1 VSEGLSRRDWVK
13 VVGAAGA
20 GSFLPQPAVTPD
32 NSPAIHALVS
42 SSEVFVP
49 PRGAAFNKF
58 SFDFPEPSVE
68 VAGFRFGFLVF
79 TRENVYGLARNA
91 MTAETTADG
100 VVLRATEFVWAGGQE
115 RAKGRLEA
123 RFTIGDEIRWSVTV
137 DMEQPVKTVTT
148 IVRGVPRGSV
158 STGGGAVDRQDDEL
172 LYGYPFG
179 AGDLFGGNTA
189 AGINTPFLS
198 IRKSET
204 EWWSIA
210 SLDDRVRAKRFYLQ
224 PGESG
229 YRLEAVFEAEGWNQR
244 NRLVVPTWRLW
255 KSESIDAAVTRHYQH
270 LEVAYTLPA
279 WERRPDAPDWLRK
292 TGLVLA
298 LHGAH
303 FTGFIFNDFER
314 MRAILRWS
322 AERFS
327 ADRTLVFLPAWDGR
341 YYWNYP
347 RYEAD
352 PRMGGPDGLKRLIDE
367 GHQLGFRFMPMFG
380 ANCANRNHPE
390 FARFADAATA
400 RIDGDKFDLTWVDWD
415 NDRHQE
421 GWVAYMNLG
430 VASWRQWLTERI
442 ASVIQH
448 YNADGYFLD
457 ISGGWINNPQADMHE
472 GMRQLV
478 GALRT
483 RFPSVLACGE
493 FHYDALLGVLPLF
506 HVYSPRMQP
515 YARSF
520 EHLSHPAPGRGSSG
534 VHEAGYGSFNSTTG
548 SVRPGPIPTIT
559 VVDDTFTHRQREM
572 ELIIRRAR
580 ELAGL

>member
-1 VSEGLSRRDWVK
+1 MSDSLSRRDWFHLM
-13 VVGAAGA
+13 GAAGA
-20 GSFLPQPAVTPD
+20 SGLVRLPD
-32 NSPAIHALVS
+32 NAEPPAPVIHALVS

-68 VAGFRFGFLVF
+68 VGGFRFGFLVF

-91 MTAETTADG
+91 MTAETTRDG
-100 VVLRATEFVWAGGQE
+100 VRLTATELVWAGGQE
-115 RAKGRLEA
+115 RVKATLEA
-123 RFTIGDEIRWSVTV
+123 RFTVGEEIRWDVTV
-137 DMEQPVKTVTT
+137 AMDQPVKTVTT
-148 IVRGVPRGSV
+148 IIRGLPRGGV
-158 STGGGAVDRQDDEL
+158 STGGGAVDPKDDEL

-189 AGINTPFLS
+189 AGLGTPFLS
-198 IRKSET
+198 IKKSDT
-204 EWWSIA
+204 EWWSLS
-210 SLDDRVRAKRFYLQ
+210 SLDERVRAKRFYLQ
-224 PGESG
+224 PGPDG
-229 YRLEAVFEAEGWNQR
+229 YRAEAVFEAEGWLAQK
-244 NRLVVPTWRLW
+244 RLTVPTWRLW
-255 KSESIDAAVTRHYQH
+255 KSETLDAAVTRHYAH
-270 LEVAYTLPA
+270 LERAYAFPA
-279 WERRPDAPDWLRK
+279 WEQRPDAPAWARQID
-292 TGLVLA
+292 LVLA

-303 FTGFIFNDFER
+303 YTGFLFNDFAR
-314 MRAILRWS
+314 MREILRWS
-322 AERFS
+322 AERFP
-327 ADRTLVFLPAWDGR
+327 ADRSLVFLPAWDGR

-347 RYEAD
+347 KYEAD

-367 GHQLGFRFMPMFG
+367 GHRLGYRFMPMFG
-380 ANCANRNHPE
+380 ANCANRQHPE
-390 FARFADAATA
+390 FAKFADAATA

-430 VASWRQWLTERI
+430 VPSWRNWLAERI
-442 ASVIQH
+442 SSVIRQ
-448 YNADGYFLD
+448 YAVDGYFLD

-478 GALRT
+478 GTLRT
-483 RFPSVLACGE
+483 RFPGVLACGE
-493 FHYDALLGVLPLF
+493 FHYDALLSVFPMF
-506 HVYSPRMQP
+506 HVWSPRMQK
-515 YARSF
+515 YCRSF

-534 VHEAGYGSFNSTTG
+534 VHESGYGSFNSTTG

-572 ELIIRRAR
+572 ELIFQRAQ

>member
-1 VSEGLSRRDWVK
+1 MSDSISRRDWMK
-13 VVGAAGA
+13 VMGAASA
-20 GSFLPQPAVTPD
+20 GGLVPA
-32 NSPAIHALVS
+32 PAFPADTGPVIHPLVS
-42 SSEVFVP
+42 TSDVFVP
-49 PRGAAFNKF
+49 PRGATFNKF

-91 MTAETTADG
+91 MTAEATANG

-115 RAKGRLEA
+115 RARGKLEA
-123 RFTIGDEIRWSVTV
+123 RFEVGEEIRWTISVE
-137 DMEQPVKTVTT
+137 MEQPVKTVTT
-148 IVRGVPRGSV
+148 VIRGLPRGQV
-158 STGGGAVDRQDDEL
+158 STGGGAVDPKDDEL

-189 AGINTPFLS
+189 AGLGTPFIS
-198 IRKSET
+198 IKKSDAEC
-204 EWWSIA
+204 WSIS

-224 PGESG
+224 PGPDG
-229 YRLEAVFEAEGWNQR
+229 YRAEAVFEAEGWNQQR
-244 NRLVVPTWRLW
+244 RLDVPAWRLW
-255 KSESIDAAVTRHYQH
+255 KSETVDAAVTRHYEH
-270 LEVAYTLPA
+270 LERVYSLPA
-279 WERRPDAPDWLRK
+279 WETRPDAPDWARK
-292 TGLVLA
+292 IDLVLA

-303 FTGFIFNDFER
+303 FTGFIFNDFAR
-314 MRAILRWS
+314 MREILRWT
-322 AERFS
+322 AERFP
-327 ADRTLVFLPAWDGR
+327 AERTLVFLPAWDGR

-347 RYEAD
+347 LYEAD
-352 PRMGGPDGLKRLIDE
+352 PRMGGTQGLKQLVDE
-367 GHQLGFRFMPMFG
+367 GHRLGYRFMPMFG
-380 ANCANRNHPE
+380 ANTANRHHPQ
-390 FARFADAATA
+390 FKQFADASTA
-400 RIDGDKFDLTWVDWD
+400 RIDGDRFDLDWVDWD

-430 VASWRQWLTERI
+430 VASWRNWLAERI
-442 ASVIQH
+442 SRTITQ
-448 YNADGYFLD
+448 YGMDGYFLD

-483 RFPSVLACGE
+483 KHPGILACGE
-493 FHYDALLGVLPLF
+493 FSYDALIGVLPFF
-506 HVYSPRMQP
+506 HVYGPRMQK

-534 VHEAGYGSFNSTTG
+534 VHEHGFGTFNPTTG
-548 SVRPGPIPTIT
+548 SVRTGPIPTIT

-572 ELIIRRAR
+572 ELILHRAR